1 MEFCIINSEAI
12 TIIIVSENRSAD
24 AFPFVSYKL
33 ELRPVTL

>member
-24 AFPFVSYKL
+24 AFVSYKL